1 MIRENKEMSRARAA
15 GFGPCA
21 DYMWPEIEEVYATSD
36 KIDKDL
42 IMDIYWHE
50 PGIHREILALRRE
63 LMRLVKEA
71 GDIQCNWYGG
81 FNKMWKIAE
90 KMGNLNTRFEDV
102 LSEANARKGKRDAA
116 AKMSNKKKGE

>member
-1 MIRENKEMSRARAA
+1 MTKEEFDRMSTAA

-42 IMDIYWHE
+42 VVDIYWYE

-71 GDIQCNWYGG
+71 GDIQCNWYSG

-90 KMGNLNTRFEDV
+90 KMGNLNTRFADV
-102 LSEANARKGKRDAA
+102 LAEANARKGARDAA
-116 AKMSNKKKGE
+116 AKKSNKQKGE